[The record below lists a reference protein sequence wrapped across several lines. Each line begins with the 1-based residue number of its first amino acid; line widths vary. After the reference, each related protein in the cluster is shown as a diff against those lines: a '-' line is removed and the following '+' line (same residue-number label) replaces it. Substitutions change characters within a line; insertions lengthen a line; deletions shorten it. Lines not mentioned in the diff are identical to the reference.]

1 MVGCLPIAVL
11 TLMKANYAGGS
22 FSFLSFSS
30 LSFLRCSRLILL
42 YSSFG
47 ILLSLLFL
55 FLAGDANGLY
65 PSSITLSLG
74 LLIESISTNSF
85 SNSSINAYP
94 NPGIMFVKYFSFCL
108 NETLW
113 HNYFDKARPAAY
125 FNLYNINF
133 DEDFKEVKDS
143 VSLIS
148 FIGVDVK
155 LYPPF

>member
-1 MVGCLPIAVL
+1 MIVGCLPIAVL
-11 TLMKANYAGGS
+11 TLIKANYAGGS

-30 LSFLRCSRLILL
+30 LSFFRASRRILL

-55 FLAGDANGLY
+55 FFVGDANGLY
-65 PSSITLSLG
+65 PSSTTLSFD
-74 LLIESISTNSF
+74 LLIKSISTNSF

-94 NPGIMFVKYFSFCL
+94 KPGIMFVKYFSFYL

-113 HNYFDKARPAAY
+113 PKCFDKAIPAAY
-125 FNLYNINF
+125 FNLYNIHL
-133 DEDFKEVKDS
+133 DEDFKEVNDS

-148 FIGVDVK
+148 LIGVDVK
-155 LYPPF
+155 L